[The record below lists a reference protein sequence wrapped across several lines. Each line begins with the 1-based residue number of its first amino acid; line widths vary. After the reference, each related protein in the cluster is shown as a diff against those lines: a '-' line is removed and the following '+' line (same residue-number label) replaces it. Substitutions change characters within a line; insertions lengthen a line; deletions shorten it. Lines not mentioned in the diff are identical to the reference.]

1 MKWAKF
7 KGNEINYLVRWTV
20 LIVFML
26 PISIVYFLLFLIDTP
41 IHFARKHVRQFLFS
55 LIDYIENKLP
65 FKKDK

>member
-7 KGNEINYLVRWTV
+7 KGNEITYLVRWTV

-26 PISIVYFLLFLIDTP
+26 PISIVYFLLFLIDMP
-41 IHFARKHVRQFLFS
+41 IHFARKHARQFLFS

-65 FKKDK
+65 FRKDK

>member
-7 KGNEINYLVRWTV
+7 KGNEITYLVRW
-20 LIVFML
+20 IVGIFFLL
-26 PISIVYFLLFLIDTP
+26 PISTIYFLLFLIDTP

-65 FKKDK
+65 FKKDR

>member
-1 MKWAKF
+1 MKWVKF
-7 KGNEINYLVRWTV
+7 KGNEITYPVRWIV
-20 LIVFML
+20 SIVFVL